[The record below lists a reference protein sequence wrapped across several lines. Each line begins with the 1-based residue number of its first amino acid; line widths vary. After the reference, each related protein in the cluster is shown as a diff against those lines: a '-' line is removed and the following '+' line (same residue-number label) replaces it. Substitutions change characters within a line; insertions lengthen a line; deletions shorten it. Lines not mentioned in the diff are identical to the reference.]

1 VSLSIFEIVGQ
12 WSAVPG
18 TKRVASGDPDIPSP
32 VDERLLLSAKHYDEI
47 TLTSDALTPVSFG
60 GLSQAHVVVA
70 KIVGRRVRF
79 SVTSAAG
86 SDQVVS
92 VDSFFVLIT
101 ETEPL
106 TAISIQR
113 LAGEETSVKLF
124 LGEKQ

>member
-1 VSLSIFEIVGQ
+1 MSLSLFELVGQ

-18 TKRVASGDPDIPSP
+18 TKRIASGDPDNIAP
-32 VDERLLLSAKHYDEI
+32 VDERLLCRKKHYDEI
-47 TLTSDALTPVSFG
+47 TLASDALTPVSFG

-70 KIVGRRVRF
+70 KVLGKRVRF
-79 SVTSAAG
+79 SLTSAAG

-92 VDSFFVLIT
+92 VDSFLVLIT
-101 ETEPL
+101 EAEPV